1 MKIRREKTLIVKK
14 CIPWVLRV
22 EEWVWQYLTPEFTSM
37 RILRIE

>member
-1 MKIRREKTLIVKK
+1 MNQAREDINCEEVYSM
-14 CIPWVLRV
+14 VLRV